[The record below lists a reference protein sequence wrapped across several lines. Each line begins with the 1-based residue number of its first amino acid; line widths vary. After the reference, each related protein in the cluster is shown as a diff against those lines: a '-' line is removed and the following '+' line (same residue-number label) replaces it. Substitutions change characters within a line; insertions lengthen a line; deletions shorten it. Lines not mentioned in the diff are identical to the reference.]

1 MGKVELGMRSSYC
14 MTYHWKMAGYAA
26 LAASLAILVCM
37 PRPSAAQATAGDFAG
52 GKLPP
57 IEPIASTQDHKAI
70 PLYTNK
76 AADGPAEQWANFNG
90 FRSVRNVVA
99 PTLTPVLP
107 AAGKGHGGA
116 VIV

>member
-1 MGKVELGMRSSYC
+1 
-14 MTYHWKMAGYAA
+14 MTYDWKIAGYAA
-26 LAASLAILVCM
+26 LAASLAILLCT
-37 PRPSAAQATAGDFAG
+37 PKPTAAQATTRDFAG

-57 IEPIASTQDHKAI
+57 IEPIAGPQDRTVI
-70 PLYTNK
+70 PLDPNK

-107 AAGKGHGGA
+107 APGR
-116 VIV
+116 IDQ